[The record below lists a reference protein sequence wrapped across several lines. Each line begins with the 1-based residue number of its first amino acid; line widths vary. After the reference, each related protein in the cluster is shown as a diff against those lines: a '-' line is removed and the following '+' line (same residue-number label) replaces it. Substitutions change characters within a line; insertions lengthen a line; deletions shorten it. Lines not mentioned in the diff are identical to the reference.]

1 MSETVINVWGRA
13 VRNRKMTVGFFLI
26 LLPILFSLAA
36 PLAAN
41 HDPNEQI
48 LMSRLRSPLSA
59 ENDKVHYF
67 GTDGLGRDIYSRVV
81 YGSRVSLIVGITV
94 VLIGGTIGVSLGVLA
109 GYFGGAVDSIIMRL
123 IDIFLAFPFLLL
135 ALSIMAFLGP
145 GLGKVILVLGIT
157 SWVPYARIARARVL
171 SLKENE
177 FVEACNALGATPMR
191 IILKHILPNIL
202 SSVIVVASFRVATA
216 ILGEATLSFL
226 GLGVGAGTPSW
237 GSMLSEGR
245 EYLFFAWWPATLP
258 GLMILLT
265 VLGINLFGDGL
276 RDIMDPSIVVN

>member
-1 MSETVINVWGRA
+1 MIKDKSFFWYRA
-13 VRNRKMTVGFFLI
+13 LRNRKITVGFFLI
-26 LLPILFSLAA
+26 LVPIIFALFA
-36 PLAAN
+36 PIVAN
-41 HDPNEQI
+41 FSPYDQT
-48 LMSRLRSPLSA
+48 LLSRLRPPLTV
-59 ENDKVHYF
+59 ENGKMHFF
-67 GTDGLGRDIYSRVV
+67 GTDGLGRDIFSRVV

-94 VLIGGTIGVSLGVLA
+94 VIIGGSIGVMLGVLA
-109 GYFGGAVDSIIMRL
+109 GYFGGIVDSLIMRL

-145 GLGKVILVLGIT
+145 GLGKVILVLGVT
-157 SWVPYARIARARVL
+157 SWVPYARIARAKVL

-177 FVEACNALGATPMR
+177 FIEACNALGATPFR
-191 IILKHILPNIL
+191 IIIKHILPNIL

-226 GLGVGAGTPSW
+226 GLGVGASTPSW

-258 GLMILLT
+258 GIMILLS

-276 RDIMDPSIVVN
+276 RDIMDPSIVIS